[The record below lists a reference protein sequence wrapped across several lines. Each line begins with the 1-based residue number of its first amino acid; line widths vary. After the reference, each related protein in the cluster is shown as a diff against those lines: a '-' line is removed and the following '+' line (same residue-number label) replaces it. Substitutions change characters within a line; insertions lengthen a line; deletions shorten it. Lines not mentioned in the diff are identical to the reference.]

1 MPVFCGCFVP
11 LSEVSKQQK
20 NKGDIKTVSSYSIT
34 HLAWGLFVP
43 LFVGFNGVITGSVAL
58 VTQLLPIAIE
68 YQLSVHVYRWVM
80 TLRYILWSLNQ
91 FCWLCNKVCDA
102 FQVHPLVIE

>member
-1 MPVFCGCFVP
+1 MPAFSGSFIS
-11 LSEVSKQQK
+11 LSEVSQQQ

-34 HLAWGLFVP
+34 HLPWGLFVP
-43 LFVGFNGVITGSVAL
+43 LFMGFNAVIIGSVAL
-58 VTQLLPIAIE
+58 ETHLLPIAIE
-68 YQLSVHVYRWVM
+68 YQLCVHAYGCVM

-91 FCWLCNKVCDA
+91 FCWLCKRVCEA